1 MNIGDV
7 NGVGNAVGC
16 AGSDPPNISFPK
28 DNLMELQE
36 QNDSRA
42 RA

>member
-7 NGVGNAVGC
+7 NGVGNAVGG
-16 AGSDPPNISFPK
+16 AASDPPNISWPK
-28 DNLMELQE
+28 DSLMVLRE